1 MQDALKRL
9 RALQQEL
16 ESLHRT
22 TERVLAE
29 SEELIG
35 AIEASRAP
43 AVPLPRPVK
52 PPRARASRKPA
63 SRRAAAR
70 SR

>member
-22 TERVLAE
+22 TAKVLAE

-35 AIEASRAP
+35 QLE
-43 AVPLPRPVK
+43 RPTADIAT
-52 PPRARASRKPA
+52 PRAVAERRPRKPA
-63 SRRAAAR
+63 TARRVGKRAR
-70 SR
+70 

>member
-22 TERVLAE
+22 TARVLAE

-35 AIEASRAP
+35 QLERPAP
-43 AVPLPRPVK
+43 QVPGLRPK
-52 PPRARASRKPA
+52 AAKDRRRRARPSSKGATTGNR
-63 SRRAAAR
+63 
-70 SR
+70 